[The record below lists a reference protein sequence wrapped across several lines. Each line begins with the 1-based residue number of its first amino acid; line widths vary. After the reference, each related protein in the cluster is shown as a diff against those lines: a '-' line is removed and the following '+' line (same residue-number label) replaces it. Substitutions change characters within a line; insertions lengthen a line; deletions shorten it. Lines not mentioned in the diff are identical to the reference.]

1 MHIYVHSVVVQ
12 GHSSVMIPVLSV
24 SECKWDIFFPF
35 QLVVLETVASKELQC
50 SALSVGPEQG
60 HLGDDWTLP

>member
-1 MHIYVHSVVVQ
+1 
-12 GHSSVMIPVLSV
+12 MIPVLSV
-24 SECKWDIFFPF
+24 SECRWDIFFPF